1 VEQKECSLEMS
12 SENNKIELTFPDG
25 ESRSYPSGIDAAQ
38 IAEEISHGLAKNAI
52 AAEVNEHIVGLKEPI
67 NESGPIRILT
77 FNDEEGRDVF
87 WHSSAHLMAQA
98 VKRLYPEA
106 QLGIGPP
113 IDDGFY
119 YDIDLDKMLSPED
132 FEAIENEMK
141 KIVDEDLAVTR
152 KELRHDEA
160 IKLFKSMNEFLK
172 IDLIEGIEDGLSAY
186 SQGEFTDLCRGPHV
200 PSTGKLGKNFKL
212 LSVAGAYWRGDEHN
226 KMLQRLYATAYPDK
240 KSLKQH
246 LFRLEEAKKRDHRK
260 LGRELDLFSIQ
271 EEVGGGLILW
281 HPKGALIRNVIEDF
295 WKKEHFKNGYELV
308 YSPHVAKLNLWDKS
322 GHTSFYQENMFT
334 PIPVED
340 VDYQL
345 KPMNCPFHMTIYN
358 SKIRSYRDL
367 PLRFAELGTVY
378 RYERS
383 GVLHGLMR
391 VRGFTQDDA
400 HIYCTP
406 QQLTEEIQTVL
417 SFTIFMLQTFGFE
430 EYDVYLSTRPEKYVG
445 TVEKWDEATDALR
458 QALENNEIDY
468 KIDPGEGVFYGPKI
482 DIKIRDVLGRLWQC
496 STIQVD
502 FNLPEKFNIEY
513 VDSDGVH
520 KQPITIH
527 RALLGSLERFFGILI
542 EHYAGSFPL
551 WLSPTQVIIMPI
563 ADRHNHFSEELY
575 QFFRQS
581 DIRVEKDFRNEK
593 IGFKIREAE
602 VQKINYMIIIGD
614 TEVESGNLSVRRKGQ
629 GDLGEMTK
637 EELLELLSAEIN
649 NKKSLTV

>member
-1 VEQKECSLEMS
+1 MS
-12 SENNKIELTFPDG
+12 PENNKIKLTFPDG
-25 ESRSYPSGIDAAQ
+25 ESRSFPTGILVEE
-38 IAEEISHGLAKNAI
+38 IAEGISPGLAKNAL
-52 AAEVNEHIVGLKEPI
+52 AAEVNENIVGLKEPI
-67 NESGPIRILT
+67 IESGPIRILT
-77 FNDEEGRDVF
+77 FNDEKGRDVF

-98 VKRLYPEA
+98 IKRLYPEA

-119 YDIDLDKMLSPED
+119 YDIELNKMLSPED
-132 FEAIENEMK
+132 FDNIEAEMK
-141 KIVDEDLAVTR
+141 KIVDEDLSVSR
-152 KELRHDEA
+152 KELNREEA
-160 IKLFKSMNEFLK
+160 IDLFKSMNEYLK
-172 IDLIEGIEDGLSAY
+172 IDLIEDIEDGLSAY

-246 LFRLEEAKKRDHRK
+246 LFRIEEAKKRDHRK

-322 GHTSFYQENMFT
+322 GHTNYYQENMYKSM
-334 PIPVED
+334 PVEE
-340 VDYQL
+340 VEYQL

-367 PLRFAELGTVY
+367 PIRFAELGTVY

-406 QQLTEEIQTVL
+406 MQLTEEIQRVL
-417 SFTIFMLQTFGFE
+417 TFTIFMLQTFGFN

-445 TVEKWDEATDALR
+445 TVEKWDEATEALR
-458 QALENNEIDY
+458 QALENNKIDY

-482 DIKIRDVLGRLWQC
+482 DIKIRDVLGRSWQC

-513 VDSDGVH
+513 VDSDGVS

-551 WLSPTQVIIMPI
+551 WLAPTQVIMMPI
-563 ADRHNHFSEELY
+563 ADRHSKFADELNTY
-575 QFFRQS
+575 FKQNG
-581 DIRVEKDFRNEK
+581 IRTEKDFRNEK

-602 VQKINYMIIIGD
+602 VQKVPYMVVIGD
-614 TEVESGNLSVRRKGQ
+614 AEVESENLSVRRKGQ
-629 GDLGEMTK
+629 GDLGKMTK
-637 EELLELLSAEIN
+637 EELLLMLNKEIN
-649 NKKSLTV
+649 NRKSITS

>member
-1 VEQKECSLEMS
+1 MMS
-12 SENNKIELTFPDG
+12 SENNKIKLTFPDG
-25 ESRSYPSGIDAAQ
+25 VSKSFPYGINAEK
-38 IAEEISHGLAKNAI
+38 IAEGISAGLAKKAV
-52 AAEVNEHIVGLKEPI
+52 AAQVNDHLIGLQEPI

-77 FNDEEGRDVF
+77 FDDEEGRDVF

-98 VKRLYPEA
+98 VKRLYPKA

-119 YDIDLDKMLSPED
+119 YDIELDKTLSPED
-132 FEAIENEMK
+132 FEVIEEEMK
-141 KIVDEDLAVTR
+141 KIVDEDLTVTR
-152 KELRHDEA
+152 KELTRDEA
-160 IKLFKSMNEFLK
+160 IKFFKSMNEYLK
-172 IDLIEGIEDGLSAY
+172 IDLIEDIEGDLSAY
-186 SQGEFTDLCRGPHV
+186 RQGEFTDLCRGPHV
-200 PSTGKLGKNFKL
+200 SSTGKLGKNFKL

-240 KSLKQH
+240 KRLKQH
-246 LFRLEEAKKRDHRK
+246 LFRIEEAKKRDHRK
-260 LGRELDLFSIQ
+260 LGRKLELFSIQ

-295 WKKEHFKNGYELV
+295 WKEEHFKNGYELV

-322 GHTSFYQENMFT
+322 GHTSFYKENMYA
-334 PIPVED
+334 PIPVEN
-340 VDYQL
+340 VEYQL
-345 KPMNCPFHMTIYN
+345 KPMNCPFHMMIYN
-358 SKIRSYRDL
+358 SRIRSYRDL
-367 PLRFAELGTVY
+367 PVRFAELGTVY

-400 HIYCTP
+400 HIFCTP
-406 QQLTEEIQTVL
+406 AQLTEEIQRVL
-417 SFTIFMLQTFGFE
+417 KFTIFMLQTFGFK

-445 TVEKWDEATDALR
+445 SVEKWDEATEDLR
-458 QALENNEIDY
+458 QALENNEIAY

-482 DIKIRDVLGRLWQC
+482 DIKIRDVLGRSWQC

-513 VDSDGVH
+513 VDSDGVY

-542 EHYAGSFPL
+542 EHYAGNFPL
-551 WLSPTQVIIMPI
+551 WLAPTQVIILPI
-563 ADRHNHFSEELY
+563 ADRHNKMTDELNE
-575 QFFRQS
+575 FFRQNG
-581 DIRVEKDFRNEK
+581 IRTEKDLRNEM

-602 VQKINYMIIIGD
+602 IQKIPYMLVIGD
-614 TEVESGNLSVRRKGQ
+614 AEVESGNPSVRRKGQ
-629 GDLGEMTK
+629 GDLGTISK
-637 EELLELLSAEIN
+637 ENLLINLNEEIK
-649 NKKSLTV
+649 NKEILN

>member
-1 VEQKECSLEMS
+1 MTDK
-12 SENNKIELTFPDG
+12 NNNINLTFPDG
-25 ESRSYPSGIDAAQ
+25 ESRAFPSGIHAEK
-38 IAEEISHGLAKNAI
+38 IAEGISHGLAKNAV
-52 AAEVNEHIVGLKEPI
+52 AAQVNDHLVGLKEPI
-67 NESGPIRILT
+67 EESGPIRILT
-77 FNDEEGRDVF
+77 FHDEEGRDVF

-98 VKRLYPEA
+98 IKRLYPNA

-119 YDIDLDKMLSPED
+119 YDIELDKMLSPED
-132 FEAIENEMK
+132 FEAIETEMK
-141 KIVDEDLAVTR
+141 KIVDEDLTVSR
-152 KELRHDEA
+152 KELSREEA
-160 IKLFKSMNEFLK
+160 VKLFKSMKEYLK
-172 IDLIEGIEDGLSAY
+172 IDLIEDIEDGLSAY

-240 KSLKQH
+240 KSLKKH
-246 LFRLEEAKKRDHRK
+246 IFRIEEAKKRDHRK

-322 GHTSFYQENMFT
+322 GHTNYYQENMYS
-334 PIPVED
+334 PIPVEE

-367 PLRFAELGTVY
+367 PLRLAELGTVY

-406 QQLTEEIQTVL
+406 AQLTEEIQRVL
-417 SFTIFMLQTFGFE
+417 TFTIFMLQTFGFK

-445 TVEKWDEATDALR
+445 IVEKWDDATDALR
-458 QALENNEIDY
+458 QALENNETAY

-482 DIKIRDVLGRLWQC
+482 DIKIRDVLGRSWQC

-513 VDSDGVH
+513 VDTDGVY

-551 WLSPTQVIIMPI
+551 WLAPTQVIIMSI
-563 ADRHNHFSEELY
+563 ADRHNKFADELNEY
-575 QFFRQS
+575 FKQNG
-581 DIRVEKDFRNEK
+581 IRTEKDFRNEK

-602 VQKINYMIIIGD
+602 VQKVPFMLVIGD
-614 TEVESGNLSVRRKGQ
+614 AEVESGKISVRRKGE
-629 GDLGEMTK
+629 GDLGTMTK
-637 EELLELLSAEIN
+637 EDLMTNLNEEIN
-649 NKKSLTV
+649 NKKSLTN

>member
-1 VEQKECSLEMS
+1 MMS
-12 SENNKIELTFPDG
+12 SENNKIKLTFPDG
-25 ESRSYPSGIDAAQ
+25 VSKSFPYGINAEK
-38 IAEEISHGLAKNAI
+38 IAEGISAGLAKKAV
-52 AAEVNEHIVGLKEPI
+52 AAQVNDHLIGLQEPI

-77 FNDEEGRDVF
+77 FDDEEGRDVF

-98 VKRLYPEA
+98 VKRLYPKA

-119 YDIDLDKMLSPED
+119 YDIELDKTLSPED
-132 FEAIENEMK
+132 FEVIEEEMK
-141 KIVDEDLAVTR
+141 KIVDEDLTVTR
-152 KELRHDEA
+152 KELTRDEA
-160 IKLFKSMNEFLK
+160 IKFFKSMNEYLK
-172 IDLIEGIEDGLSAY
+172 IDLIEDIEGDLSAY
-186 SQGEFTDLCRGPHV
+186 RQGEFTDLCRGPHV
-200 PSTGKLGKNFKL
+200 SSTGKLGKNFKL

-240 KSLKQH
+240 KRLKQH
-246 LFRLEEAKKRDHRK
+246 LFRIEEAKKRDHRK
-260 LGRELDLFSIQ
+260 LGRKLELFSIQ

-295 WKKEHFKNGYELV
+295 WKEEHFKNGYELV

-322 GHTSFYQENMFT
+322 GHTSFYKENMYA
-334 PIPVED
+334 PIPVEN
-340 VDYQL
+340 VEYQL
-345 KPMNCPFHMTIYN
+345 KPMNCPFHMMIYN
-358 SKIRSYRDL
+358 SRIRSYRDL
-367 PLRFAELGTVY
+367 PVRFAELGTVY

-400 HIYCTP
+400 HIFCTP
-406 QQLTEEIQTVL
+406 AQLTEEIQRVL
-417 SFTIFMLQTFGFE
+417 KFTIFMLQTFGFK

-445 TVEKWDEATDALR
+445 SVEKWDEATEDLR
-458 QALENNEIDY
+458 QALENNEIAY

-482 DIKIRDVLGRLWQC
+482 DIKIRDVLGRSWQC

-513 VDSDGVH
+513 VDSDGVY

-542 EHYAGSFPL
+542 EHYAGNFPL
-551 WLSPTQVIIMPI
+551 WLAPTQVIILPI
-563 ADRHNHFSEELY
+563 ADRHNKMTDELNE
-575 QFFRQS
+575 FFRQNG
-581 DIRVEKDFRNEK
+581 IRTEKDLRNEM

-602 VQKINYMIIIGD
+602 IQKIPYMLVIGD
-614 TEVESGNLSVRRKGQ
+614 AEVESGNPSVRRKGR
-629 GDLGEMTK
+629 GNLGTISK
-637 EELLELLSAEIN
+637 ENLLLNLNEEIK
-649 NKKSLTV
+649 NKEILN